1 MIFILIIIALLIF
14 GIMCGLAAAT
24 THLEIITKNQ
34 IEIIR
39 VLKNK

>member
-1 MIFILIIIALLIF
+1 MIVIGIILIVLMIFGL
-14 GIMCGLAAAT
+14 CGLAAAT
-24 THLEIITKNQ
+24 TNQEKIIKNQ

>member
-1 MIFILIIIALLIF
+1 MIFLLIIIAILIVCSL
-14 GIMCGLAAAT
+14 CGLAAAT
-24 THLEIITKNQ
+24 TNQELIIKNQ

>member
-1 MIFILIIIALLIF
+1 MIVIGIILIILMLCM
-14 GIMCGLAAAT
+14 MCGLASAT
-24 THLEIITKNQ
+24 TNQEAIIKNQ